1 MSQIRRFPATG
12 PRGTL
17 RLRAGGRA
25 ALALLALLAAPA
37 HAMVEGALVQGDAA
51 YARRAEELRDG
62 RARPDAIAAAIDAYE
77 QALAQDPSRLDV
89 RWRLLRA
96 LYFRGDFAEVTA
108 DERRA
113 SFDRGRE
120 IAEETLAGLADRLGG
135 APPHE
140 LDASEREARL
150 AQAGVA
156 ASDVARAYFWAAVH
170 WGAWSR
176 DAGLLRAVRD
186 GAANRVHDYAALSAA
201 LEPSYERAGAHRLL
215 SRLHA
220 TLPRLPLISGWV
232 DRGRAI
238 PEAERALALGPAD
251 PGNQL
256 LLAITLLEL
265 APERRDEA
273 RALLARAAEAPPR
286 PELRAE
292 DLAVR
297 REAAKRLAA
306 ELAQPGGSGLAAAG
320 S

>member
-1 MSQIRRFPATG
+1 
-12 PRGTL
+12 
-17 RLRAGGRA
+17 
-25 ALALLALLAAPA
+25 
-37 HAMVEGALVQGDAA
+37 MVEVAVGDAA

-77 QALAQDPSRLDV
+77 QALASDPSRLDV

-96 LYFRGDFAEVTA
+96 LYFQGDFAEVTSE
-108 DERRA
+108 ERRA
-113 SFDRGRE
+113 SFDRGRRLG
-120 IAEETLAGLADRLGG
+120 EETLEALAERLGG

-140 LDASEREARL
+140 LEAGDREGRLER
-150 AQAGVA
+150 AGIAVA
-156 ASDVARAYFWAAVH
+156 DVARTYFWAAVH

-176 DAGLLRAVRD
+176 DVGLLNAVRE

-201 LEPSYERAGAHRLL
+201 LEPAYERAGAHRLL

-220 TLPRLPLISGWV
+220 KLPRVPLVSGWV
-232 DRGRAI
+232 DRDRAI
-238 PEAERALALGPAD
+238 PEAERALEVAPAD

-265 APERRDEA
+265 APDRRDEA

-306 ELAQPGGSGLAAAG
+306 ELAPPAGAGVATAG